1 MFVDVEL
8 AALHTGLCRGLRLV
22 DRRGDAVD
30 MEDTCEDEAAEAPA
44 DDRDWRR
51 HRVPF
56 RNRLERCSGVRRTC
70 HSGF

>member
-1 MFVDVEL
+1 
-8 AALHTGLCRGLRLV
+8 
-22 DRRGDAVD
+22 

-70 HSGF
+70 HYGF